1 MIRKLTGKLDSV
13 GVGFVVLEIGGIGYK
28 VFTSEVTMGHL
39 SGLSS
44 NETATLFTYT
54 HVRED
59 QLALYGF
66 ETVEE
71 LDLFELL
78 ISISGV
84 GPKATINIL
93 SIATPAIIKN
103 AILKNDITPLTKVS
117 GIGKKTAE
125 RIVLELQNKVERI
138 SIDQQKEAESG
149 QEVIEALMAMGYS
162 VVEAREA
169 IKQIPDEVEN
179 ESERIRLALKAM
191 RK

>member
-13 GVGFVVLEIGGIGYK
+13 GQGYVVLEVGGIGYR
-28 VFTSEVTMGHL
+28 VFATEVTVGRL
-39 SGLSS
+39 
-44 NETATLFTYT
+44 AKLFSEEEAVLFIYT

-66 ETVEE
+66 ETKEE

-84 GPKATINIL
+84 GPKAAINIL
-93 SIATPAIIKN
+93 TIATPSIIKN
-103 AILKNDITPLTKVS
+103 AVLKNDISPLTKVS

-125 RIVLELQNKVERI
+125 RIVLELQNKVEQI
-138 SIDQQKEAESG
+138 SPEKQQEAESG

-162 VVEAREA
+162 AAEAREA
-169 IKQIPDEVEN
+169 IKQIPSSIKD
-179 ESERIRLALKAM
+179 ESERIKLALKAM